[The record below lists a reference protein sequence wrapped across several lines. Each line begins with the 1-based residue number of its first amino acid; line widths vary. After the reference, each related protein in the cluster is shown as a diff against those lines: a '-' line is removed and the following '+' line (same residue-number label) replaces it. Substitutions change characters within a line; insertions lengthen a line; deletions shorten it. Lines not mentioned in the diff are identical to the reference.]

1 MNKEGKEIVYD
12 KEFNKIKFSSNYTD
26 LPLGKL
32 INFPTLTVSIRCVI
46 KRDELFYPQAYLEDC
61 YCKNMIA
68 YERIDKSE
76 GINFN
81 KGENSVKC
89 MIGNYYYFKD
99 IRFKYQPYVCNGCH
113 DFSMAVQNL
122 SDFFVVTI
130 KNVNYRINI
139 TGVDKKEAV
148 NILNNA
154 DLGDKGIL

>member
-46 KRDELFYPQAYLEDC
+46 KRGELFYPQAYLEDC

-76 GINFN
+76 GIDFN
-81 KGENSVKC
+81 KEENSVKR
-89 MIGNYYYFKD
+89 MIGNFTILKTLD
-99 IRFKYQPYVCNGCH
+99 LNINH
-113 DFSMAVQNL
+113 M
-122 SDFFVVTI
+122 FVM
-130 KNVNYRINI
+130 
-139 TGVDKKEAV
+139 GVM
-148 NILNNA
+148 ILVW
-154 DLGDKGIL
+154 LYKI